1 MNNIIKDGYTST
13 ANNSLPNCPVLHLI
27 DCGPYGDD
35 YFPIS
40 CLEVTNHGFLN
51 QNGEMTITLEGNRTA
66 LRNLATRL
74 ASNHE
79 GTAVILPT
87 LRMLDI
93 DRVIVNGPATIVFWN
108 DGTKT
113 VVKCGE
119 DETWDDEKAI
129 AMAVLKRLYG
139 NKGAYF
145 DLIRKGVEKLN
156 EDLDVVRKGVERFG
170 SNVNHLDLDAT
181 QLDLGSLTDVVNRL
195 WDGLQ

>member
-1 MNNIIKDGYTST
+1 MYADDNKFKPLSKI
-13 ANNSLPNCPVLHLI
+13 PVLRFE
-27 DCGPYGDD
+27 DGKE
-35 YFPIS
+35 FPIR
-40 CLEVTNHGFLN
+40 CLEFTNKSFLDP
-51 QNGEMTITLEGNRTA
+51 NGELTITLEGDRVA
-66 LRNLATRL
+66 LRYVAASL
-74 ASNHE
+74 ASRHKASVA
-79 GTAVILPT
+79 TPT
-87 LRMLDI
+87 NLDI
-93 DRVIVNGPATIVFWN
+93 DRVIVNGPATVVFWN

-113 VVKCGE
+113 VVKCAE

-156 EDLDVVRKGVERFG
+156 EDLDIVSKGVERFG

>member
-1 MNNIIKDGYTST
+1 MMYADDNKFKPLSKI
-13 ANNSLPNCPVLHLI
+13 PVLRFE
-27 DCGPYGDD
+27 DGKE
-35 YFPIS
+35 FPIR
-40 CLEVTNHGFLN
+40 CLEFTNKCFLDPN
-51 QNGEMTITLEGNRTA
+51 
-66 LRNLATRL
+66 
-74 ASNHE
+74 
-79 GTAVILPT
+79 
-87 LRMLDI
+87 LDI
-93 DRVIVNGPATIVFWN
+93 DRVIVNGPATVVFWN

-113 VVKCGE
+113 VVKCAE

-156 EDLDVVRKGVERFG
+156 EDLDIVSKGVERFG